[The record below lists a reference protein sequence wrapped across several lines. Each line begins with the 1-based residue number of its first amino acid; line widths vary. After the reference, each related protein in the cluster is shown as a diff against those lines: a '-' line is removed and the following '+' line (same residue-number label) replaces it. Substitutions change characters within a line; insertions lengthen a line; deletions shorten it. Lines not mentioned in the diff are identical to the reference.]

1 MSRSCSILNAQILAQ
16 IVRDVLQQY
25 PNNPW
30 PEARLARFQ
39 LERRDYAVGEP
50 PSWIKGNWKET
61 FPKLSPLIST
71 LDRLTKRYPELEP
84 KAVWADPQGRKLL
97 EALRNADRRTAWRL
111 IGDYLL
117 EKGYP
122 EAATAFQFPL
132 FALLP
137 FPIGSAKSRAVPY
150 QTSSGK
156 PEPYW
161 HLSPESRKL
170 IEEIRRNPENWP
182 KVIELLQ
189 NQVERTAEIAGR
201 IIQLQQDLEN
211 LLVSAGRPIQPGDLT
226 LAELIATIAEIGDKE
241 LQKKASAL
249 VAASGLVRVSDD
261 PLDVFLEEL
270 VRAAQE
276 DIKARIDQFPSIW
289 PTAIRQ
295 IYDSFLAPIRR
306 FTREF
311 SIASVRYV
319 LMQFT
324 QDGIIKPF
332 LAGYGRA
339 IPNIL
344 KEYRAFARLWSIGL
358 DLQISPSTLREAG
371 FVPRSGL
378 DLELQR
384 HGVNLL
390 PEEIVADLERDLNF
404 FELQAFR
411 AEASSLWHLPLV
423 GKLLQGKIPLPR
435 RDIEIAP
442 LAKVLRHRYFP
453 THLLARFSSW
463 VSVMARAQE
472 ASTRKAIFGAAFL
485 GKLWSEEVDRFVQE
499 LDELGARWGVQNLGQ
514 ETLKLLRLRQS
525 YRRQDV
531 ESAVA
536 QISAQALGGY
546 NPVLVEQAGLLWW
559 DRVQAALRY
568 GVREAQRVN
577 YDYLRR
583 TVGDDILSFIF
594 KFHFWASRNLPFYYE
609 EFLRHRTLFRLW
621 VRVRREQA
629 EDEQEGKRSS
639 RLGQAIKILEFSLFG
654 QYALVYMDLFDLIS
668 VTTQLNFV
676 TEYGEPRTA
685 WESLTRLGGT
695 LTFSPNWD
703 LSLVAWILG
712 YDLRHGPPT
721 LSPGLSTL
729 FKALGISEW
738 TSSDRIYG
746 PLRTQLS
753 GRLPG
758 SRKRWASETLTGSLA
773 LDRSIWIELLILSY
787 ERTGR
792 PDHPAYIRAMANP
805 DDPLFQEARNRVL
818 RRTQVE
824 QGLSFV
830 LPQRILFEPG
840 TEAEL
845 RELQAAARWK
855 ELSPEER
862 RQLILQHRPEAWTA
876 FIPRDLREAQIRA
889 AEAERQ
895 LDRLNGREQPLEF
908 YTARYP
914 WYGAYLLWAEGQ
926 PEGTDRSVRRFLES
940 VR

>member
-1 MSRSCSILNAQILAQ
+1 MSQSCSILNAQIIAQ

-25 PNNPW
+25 PTYSW
-30 PEARLARFQ
+30 PEARLGRFQ
-39 LERRDYAVGEP
+39 LERRDFAVGDP
-50 PSWIKGNWKET
+50 PSWIKKTWKET
-61 FPKLSPLIST
+61 FPKLSPLLST
-71 LDRLTKRYPELEP
+71 LDHLTKRYPELEP
-84 KAVWADPQGRKLL
+84 EALWADPQGRKLL
-97 EALRNADRRTAWRL
+97 EALRGANGRTAWRL
-111 IGDYLL
+111 VGDFLL

-122 EAATAFQFPL
+122 EAATAFQFPF
-132 FALLP
+132 FAFLP
-137 FPIGSAKSRAVPY
+137 FPYGSTKSRAVPH
-150 QTSSGK
+150 QVSSAK

-161 HLSPESRKL
+161 HLSPEAQKL
-170 IEEIRRNPENWP
+170 IEEIRSSPENWP
-182 KVIELLQ
+182 KVVELLQ
-189 NQVERTAEIAGR
+189 NQVQRTADIAR
-201 IIQLQQDLEN
+201 SIIELQKDLED
-211 LLVSAGRPIQPGDLT
+211 LLIQAKRPVQLGGHT
-226 LAELIATIAEIGDKE
+226 LAELIAMIGETGDKE
-241 LQKKASAL
+241 LQRKASAL

-276 DIKARIDQFPSIW
+276 DIKARIDQLPTIW

-311 SIASVRYV
+311 SIATVRYV
-319 LMQFT
+319 AMQLL
-324 QDGIIKPF
+324 QDGVIKPF

-371 FVPRSGL
+371 FVARSGL

-390 PEEIVADLERDLNF
+390 PEEIVADLERDMNF

-411 AEASSLWHLPLV
+411 AESSSLWHLPIV

-435 RDIEIAP
+435 RDIEIGP

-472 ASTRKAIFGAAFL
+472 AATRKAVFGAAFL
-485 GKLWSEEVDRFVQE
+485 GKLWSDEVDRFVQD
-499 LDELGARWGVQNLGQ
+499 LDELGLRWGVQNLGQ

-525 YRRQDV
+525 YRRQDI
-531 ESAVA
+531 EAAVA
-536 QISAQALGGY
+536 QISTQALGAY
-546 NPVLVEQAGLLWW
+546 NPVLIRQAGLLWW

-568 GVREAQRVN
+568 GVKEAQRVN

-609 EFLRHRTLFRLW
+609 EFLRHRALFRVW
-621 VRVRREQA
+621 ARIRREQA
-629 EDEQEGKRSS
+629 EDEQEGRRSS
-639 RLGQAIKILEFSLFG
+639 RLGQAIKILEFWLFG
-654 QYALVYMDLFDLIS
+654 NYALVYMDLFDLIS

-712 YDLRHGPPT
+712 YDLRHGAPT
-721 LSPGLSTL
+721 LAPGLSTV
-729 FKALGISEW
+729 FKALGIQEW

-758 SRKRWASETLTGSLA
+758 SQKRWASETLTGSLA

-805 DDPLFQEARNRVL
+805 DDPLFQEARERVL
-818 RRTQVE
+818 NRTRIE

-830 LPQRILFEPG
+830 LPQRVLFEPG

-845 RELQAAARWK
+845 RELQAAAGWR
-855 ELSPEER
+855 ELSPEQR

-876 FIPRDLREAQIRA
+876 FIPRDFREAQIRA

-914 WYGAYLLWAEGQ
+914 WYGAYLLWVEGQ

>member
-1 MSRSCSILNAQILAQ
+1 MSQSCSILNAQIIAQ
-16 IVRDVLQQY
+16 IVRDVLRQY
-25 PNNPW
+25 PNHPW
-30 PEARLARFQ
+30 PEARLGRFQ
-39 LERRDYAVGEP
+39 LERRDFAIGEP
-50 PSWIKGNWKET
+50 PSWIKGSWKET
-61 FPKLSPLIST
+61 FPKLSSLLSS
-71 LDRLTKRYPELEP
+71 LDRLAKRYPELEP
-84 KAVWADPQGRKLL
+84 QALWNDPRGREVLR
-97 EALRNADRRTAWRL
+97 ALQKADRRTAWRL
-111 IGDYLL
+111 VGDYLI

-122 EAATAFQFPL
+122 EAATAFQFP
-132 FALLP
+132 ALAFVP
-137 FPIGSAKSRAVPY
+137 FPIGSTKSRAVPN
-150 QTSSGK
+150 QPSSGK
-156 PEPYW
+156 PEPFW
-161 HLSPESRKL
+161 HLSPEARKL
-170 IEEIRRNPENWP
+170 VEEIRKNPENWP

-189 NQVERTAEIAGR
+189 NQVERTADIARR
-201 IIQLQQDLEN
+201 IVQLQQDLEE
-211 LLVSAGRPIQPGDLT
+211 LLIQAKRPIQPGTLT
-226 LAELIATIAEIGDKE
+226 LAELIATVAETGDRE
-241 LQKKASAL
+241 LQRRASAL
-249 VAASGLVRVSDD
+249 VASSGLVRVSDD

-270 VRAAQE
+270 VRAAQK
-276 DIKARIDQFPSIW
+276 DIQDRIEQIPSIW
-289 PTAIRQ
+289 PAAIRQ

-311 SIASVRYV
+311 SIATIRYIM
-319 LMQFT
+319 MQLF
-324 QDGIIKPF
+324 QDAVIKPF

-339 IPNIL
+339 IPDIL
-344 KEYRAFARLWSIGL
+344 KEYRAFYRLWSIGL

-371 FVPRSGL
+371 FVARSGL

-384 HGVNLL
+384 HGINLL
-390 PEEIVADLERDLNF
+390 PEEIVADLERDMNF

-411 AEASSLWHLPLV
+411 AEASSLWQLPVV
-423 GKLLQGKIPLPR
+423 GKLLQGIIPLPGR
-435 RDIEIAP
+435 GIEVGP

-472 ASTRKAIFGAAFL
+472 AATRKAIFGAAFL
-485 GKLWSEEVDRFVQE
+485 GKLWSEEVDRFVQD
-499 LDELGARWGVQNLGQ
+499 LDELGSRWGVENLGQ
-514 ETLKLLRLRQS
+514 ETLKLLRSRRS

-531 ESAVA
+531 EAAVA
-536 QISAQALGGY
+536 QVSTQALGAY
-546 NPVLVEQAGLLWW
+546 NPVLIQQASFLWW
-559 DRVQAALRY
+559 DRVQTALRY

-609 EFLRHRTLFRLW
+609 EFLRHRALFRLW
-621 VRVRREQA
+621 VRVREDQA
-629 EDEQEGKRSS
+629 RDEQEGKRSS
-639 RLGQAIKILEFSLFG
+639 RLGQAIKVLEFWLFG
-654 QYALVYMDLFDLIS
+654 NYALVYIDLFDLIS

-685 WESLTRLGGT
+685 WESLTRLGGS

-712 YDLRHGPPT
+712 YDLRHSPPS
-721 LSPGLSTL
+721 LAPGISTI
-729 FKALGISEW
+729 FRALGLQGWVSL
-738 TSSDRIYG
+738 DRIYG

-758 SRKRWASETLTGSLA
+758 SQKRWASDTLTGSLA

-805 DDPLFQEARNRVL
+805 DDPLFQEARDRVL
-818 RRTQVE
+818 ERTQVE

-830 LPQRILFEPG
+830 LPQRVLIEPG

-845 RELQAAARWK
+845 RELQAAAGWR
-855 ELSPEER
+855 ELSPEQR

-914 WYGAYLLWAEGQ
+914 WYGAYLLWAEDQ
-926 PEGTDRSVRRFLES
+926 PEGTDRSVRRFLAS